1 MCLGGVALRLGWRD
15 EVVGRIGELVDFA
28 GFFFLS
34 FRLYLTLV
42 FADHRHHSMRNAM
55 KNVVVA
61 LYGGGYGILVP
72 YRRF

>member
-15 EVVGRIGELVDFA
+15 EVVGRIGELVDLA

-42 FADHRHHSMRNAM
+42 FADHRHHSMRHSM
-55 KNVVVA
+55 
-61 LYGGGYGILVP
+61 
-72 YRRF
+72 